1 MNPTLRGALA
11 SKTIW
16 INVGLAV
23 LSGLELMSSHITT
36 ILGAKWAA
44 GLVMVGALTNVG
56 LRAYTSLSLH
66 EKGQQML
73 DRKADAGG

>member
-1 MNPTLRGALA
+1 MNPTVRGVIT

-16 INVGLAV
+16 VNTFLAV

-36 ILGAKWAA
+36 LLGPKWAA

-56 LRAYTSLSLH
+56 LRAYTTMSLT
-66 EKGQQML
+66 EKGQQSL
-73 DRKADAGG
+73 DRQAEADA

>member
-23 LSGLELMSSHITT
+23 LSGLELMSSQITT
-36 ILGAKWAA
+36 LLGPKWAA

-56 LRAYTSLSLH
+56 LRAYTSLSLT
-66 EKGQQML
+66 EKGQL
-73 DRKADAGG
+73 AINRKAEGQ